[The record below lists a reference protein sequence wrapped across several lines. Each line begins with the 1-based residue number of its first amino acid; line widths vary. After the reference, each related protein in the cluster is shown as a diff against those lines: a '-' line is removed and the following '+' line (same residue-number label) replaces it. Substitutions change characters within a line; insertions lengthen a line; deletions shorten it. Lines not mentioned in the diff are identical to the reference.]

1 MHRTQVLAP
10 QEARPAIVYGRSLT
24 VPRNATARF
33 LVAFTRS
40 GAVVHASRRQ
50 REREIRFM
58 QIYVARLNIEHFRQL
73 IAAELNPKKLDLLR
87 RLLAEEEAKLARLLA
102 PGATPSPGGQDDN
115 VARI

>member
-1 MHRTQVLAP
+1 MASLGAGGRRVPAM
-10 QEARPAIVYGRSLT
+10 RPPLF
-24 VPRNATARF
+24 VP
-33 LVAFTRS
+33 FTRS
-40 GAVVHASRRQ
+40 RAIRYASQRQ
-50 REREIRFM
+50 RERGTRSM

-73 IAAELNPKKLDLLR
+73 IATETVLKKLEILR